1 MHIVLVNSEYP
12 SLSGQG
18 QGGIATYTYTMADAL
33 KSQGHTVHILL
44 RQGASEDQIP
54 GNCIPVFYAY
64 EPPAGFIKR
73 IQYRFQNDPMHW
85 EEGHA
90 RGLRSKLLKL
100 HAQDK
105 IDIVEIP
112 EFGGAGAS
120 CTSPLPFPI
129 VVNFHMSSALV
140 DEINGVK
147 PDKKRLIQYLFEE
160 KTVKNACGYRCPS
173 EAIHTDVVKRYGVD
187 QEKTTLIPN
196 PVSCRPFDV
205 IEKLH
210 TGDVRF
216 HILFIGRF
224 ERRKGAEV
232 LLKGIKEILRIDDN
246 IHITIAGETEF
257 DGTDIYRN
265 AIERV
270 LSQQQRQRIWFL
282 GSVDRSKLFILY
294 CRSSILLAPSLF
306 ENAPYS
312 ILEAMSAGLPVVA
325 SSSGGIPEI
334 ITHNTSGLLFENEN
348 TDSMVECIRKL
359 YTQREFGAQL
369 AENAYNRIRNNY
381 SPEIIAQ
388 KTLSFYESIISQK

>member
-12 SLSGQG
+12 SLTGQG

-44 RQGASEDQIP
+44 RQGVSEDQIP
-54 GNCIPVFYAY
+54 GNCIPAFYAY
-64 EPPAGFIKR
+64 EPPTGLIKR
-73 IQYRFQNDPMHW
+73 IQYRFQNDPVHW

-90 RGLRSKLLKL
+90 RGLQNKLLKL

-120 CTSPLPFPI
+120 CTAPLPFPI
-129 VVNFHMSSALV
+129 VINFHMSSALV

-147 PDKKRLIQYLFEE
+147 PDKKRLIQYSFEE
-160 KTVKNACGYRCPS
+160 KTVKNASGYRCPS
-173 EAIHTDVVKRYGVD
+173 EAIQTDVLRRYGIY
-187 QEKTTLIPN
+187 QKKIALIPN
-196 PVSCRPFDV
+196 PVSSRPFDA
-205 IEKLH
+205 IEKHH
-210 TGDVRF
+210 TGDLRF
-216 HILFIGRF
+216 HILFIGRL
-224 ERRKGAEV
+224 ERRKGAEI
-232 LLKGIKEILRIDDN
+232 LLKGIKEILRIDDT
-246 IHITIAGETEF
+246 IHITIAGETEIN
-257 DGTDIYRN
+257 GTDGYRDV
-265 AIERV
+265 IERV
-270 LSQQQRQRIWFL
+270 LNQQQRQRIWFL
-282 GSVDRSKLFILY
+282 GPVDRSKLFILY
-294 CRSSILLAPSLF
+294 CRSSILVAPSLY

-348 TDSMVECIRKL
+348 TDAMVECIRKL
-359 YTQREFGAQL
+359 YKEREFGAQL
-369 AENAYNRIRNNY
+369 AENAYNRIKNNY

-388 KTLSFYESIISQK
+388 KTLSFYESVINQ